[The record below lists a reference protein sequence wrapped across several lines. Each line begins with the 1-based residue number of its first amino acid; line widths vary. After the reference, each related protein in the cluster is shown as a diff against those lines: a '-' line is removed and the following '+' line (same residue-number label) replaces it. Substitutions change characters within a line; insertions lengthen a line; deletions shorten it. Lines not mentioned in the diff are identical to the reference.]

1 MWNVMCMSCWDLLE
15 LDLVLSFVSFGL
27 SVTDVPCPDI
37 SFCPSLCRLNS
48 AVPFSLRD
56 LSLLWACVC
65 RLSAGAAVQSP
76 CSEW

>member
-1 MWNVMCMSCWDLLE
+1 MKCDVHVLAEILLE

-37 SFCPSLCRLNS
+37 SFLSQSVSSHS

-56 LSLLWACVC
+56 LSLL
-65 RLSAGAAVQSP
+65 
-76 CSEW
+76 